1 MQRGRRPGLPAVL
14 IDGAMPPLQPR
25 GGIAAAAIVRSVPM
39 RRIALLPSLFLGL
52 SALSP
57 VGAGALAVVG
67 PMPGLAPTAA
77 WAQGQPIEPD
87 QALDLARRRVQR
99 RPRDSDGYRRL
110 GDAFVLKARASGD
123 MSYLARA
130 EEALKKSVELT
141 PESAGAWSHL
151 AYVFVTRHQF
161 AEAVTHAARAIA
173 LDAGG
178 ADAYGVLGDALL
190 ELGRYEEAATAYRR
204 MVELDGSLA
213 SYSRLSG
220 LKNLH
225 GDVEGAIADLELA
238 IRLGKAN
245 ASPREA
251 VAWAHWQLGGEHFA
265 LGNLE
270 AAEGQYRQAL
280 DVMPGYYRGLSGLAQ
295 VRAAQGR
302 LEEAA
307 ELYRKSL
314 EVIPLPET
322 AAALGDVHARLG
334 RADEARRQ
342 YAVVEYIGTL
352 NAANQAMYNRE
363 LALFYADHD
372 IKLDRALDL
381 TEREIKERKDIY
393 GHDALAWVLY
403 KSGRPAEASAAITEA
418 LKLGTRDPRLFF
430 HAGMIHARLG
440 DHARAR
446 EYLEQVRAL
455 NPRFHVLH
463 AAVAERTLAELR
475 GGPGGPGP
483 ARLAHSSPPAMASP
497 VREEA
502 EAEGR

>member
-1 MQRGRRPGLPAVL
+1 
-14 IDGAMPPLQPR
+14 
-25 GGIAAAAIVRSVPM
+25 M
-39 RRIALLPSLFLGL
+39 RRIALLPSLVLL
-52 SALSP
+52 VSALSP
-57 VGAGALAVVG
+57 VGAGPRAVVG
-67 PMPGLAPTAA
+67 PLPSLAPAAA
-77 WAQGQPIEPD
+77 WAQGEPIEPD
-87 QALDLARRRVQR
+87 RALDLARRRVQR
-99 RPRDSDGYRRL
+99 RPHDADGYRRL
-110 GDAFVLKARASGD
+110 GDAFVLKARASSD
-123 MSYLARA
+123 MSYLSRA

-141 PESAGAWSHL
+141 PASAGAWSHL

-178 ADAYGVLGDALL
+178 ADAYGVMGDALL
-190 ELGRYEEAATAYRR
+190 ELGRYEDAAAAYRQ
-204 MVELDGSLA
+204 MVDLDGSLA
-213 SYSRLSG
+213 SYSRLAG
-220 LKNLH
+220 LKNLQ
-225 GDVEGAIADLELA
+225 GDVQGAIADLELA

-265 LGNLE
+265 LGSLE
-270 AAEGQYRQAL
+270 AAEAQYREAL
-280 DVMPGYYRGLSGLAQ
+280 DLMPGYYRALSGLAQ
-295 VRAAQGR
+295 IRAAQGR
-302 LEEAA
+302 LEDAA

-322 AAALGDVHARLG
+322 AAALGDVLARLG
-334 RADEARRQ
+334 RPDEARRK
-342 YAVVEYIGTL
+342 YALVEYIGTL
-352 NAANQAMYNRE
+352 NAVNQAMYNRE

-393 GHDALAWVLY
+393 GYDALAWVLY
-403 KSGRPAEASAAITEA
+403 KSGRPAEASAAMVEA
-418 LKLGTRDPRLFF
+418 LRLGTRDPRLFF

-446 EYLEQVRAL
+446 EYLERVRAL

-475 GGPGGPGP
+475 GGPGGAGP
-483 ARLAHSSPPAMASP
+483 ARLAPSSPPAVASP

-502 EAEGR
+502 QAEGRGLDRPMCAGEACREF